1 MAGPIREPIQ
11 IGDWVA
17 DPQTDT
23 LRRPGQIQKL
33 EPRTMRLLLLLAA
46 NPGMVLSVE
55 RMLNEVWQGVV
66 VGPASVYQ
74 AVSQLRR
81 LLGDTDPDPTYIAT
95 VPRKGYRLLAAV
107 NPIATVPP
115 VPAANS
121 AFTPVAI
128 PKSAAEPPPAA

>member
-1 MAGPIREPIQ
+1 MSAPPRAPLR
-11 IGDWVA
+11 IGEWLV
-17 DPQTDT
+17 DPETDT
-23 LRRPGQIQKL
+23 ISREGRTHKV
-33 EPRTMRLLLLLAA
+33 EPRMMRLLLLLAES
-46 NPGMVLSVE
+46 PGAVVGAE
-55 RMLNEVWQGVV
+55 RMLREIWPGVV
-66 VGPASVYQ
+66 VSSSSVYQ
-74 AVSQLRR
+74 AISQLRR
-81 LLGDTDPDPTYIAT
+81 LLGDTDTEPTYIAT